1 MPTLRIVN
9 NYTQKFRL
17 RVSNDV
23 LSLVMVNDNN
33 MNETNKFYAI
43 KHVETGN
50 IITFDTHCS
59 ENYSEKYFYIDGD
72 YSTPF
77 FVGTK
82 ESLEHFIRRELEK
95 SKVGDSPFVRDCG
108 TDFEVVGITI
118 NY

>member
-1 MPTLRIVN
+1 
-9 NYTQKFRL
+9 
-17 RVSNDV
+17 
-23 LSLVMVNDNN
+23 MVNENI
-33 MNETNKFYAI
+33 MKTKTNKFYAI

-95 SKVGDSPFVRDCG
+95 SKVGDSLFVRDCG